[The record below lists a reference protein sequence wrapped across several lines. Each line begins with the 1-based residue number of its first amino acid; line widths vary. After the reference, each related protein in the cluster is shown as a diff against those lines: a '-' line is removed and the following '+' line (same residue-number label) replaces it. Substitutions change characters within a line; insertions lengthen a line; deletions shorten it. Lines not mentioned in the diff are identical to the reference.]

1 MHKADFDKR
10 SEKERDKKDRQKMVI
25 FATMQRELGIIH
37 VLKRT
42 IRFPSAPQK
51 DDNARNKHPKSKLI

>member
-1 MHKADFDKR
+1 
-10 SEKERDKKDRQKMVI
+10 MVI

-51 DDNARNKHPKSKLI
+51 DDSARNKHPKTKLI